1 MKFDLLLIGSGLANA
16 LIALKIS
23 EQHPR
28 CRIGILER
36 APVAVGEKIWSY
48 YDSDLGKEQ
57 AQWMDRFK
65 SFRWPGYSVRF
76 GSFER
81 SILNPYASIRSSQIR
96 SALELRSNIQL
107 ICESNIVEAS
117 GSHAAT
123 QSGECYY
130 AYAVIDGRGSRPSAP
145 WSIGCQKFV
154 GLEVELEV
162 EHGLSSPVIMDADVE
177 QKEGYRFVYLLP
189 FSDTRM
195 LVEDTRYSDVGAIDR
210 NQIRSDIESYL
221 ATQGWKVSTVHR
233 EETGILPI
241 LLAMDFNSF
250 WPVTD
255 RLPRSGL
262 RAGLFQ
268 PTTGYS
274 LPQAVDLAF
283 KVASAWPMNSQQ
295 LAVFTRDISKNHFES
310 TWFYRFLNRML
321 FRAGNPHERDRVFE
335 RFYGL
340 PESLIKRFYASK
352 INHFDK
358 ARLVSGKPPLPF
370 FESLRFI
377 SERKLV
383 EKEITPISSAD

>member
-1 MKFDLLLIGSGLANA
+1 
-16 LIALKIS
+16 
-23 EQHPR
+23 
-28 CRIGILER
+28 
-36 APVAVGEKIWSY
+36 
-48 YDSDLGKEQ
+48 
-57 AQWMDRFK
+57 
-65 SFRWPGYSVRF
+65 
-76 GSFER
+76 
-81 SILNPYASIRSSQIR
+81 
-96 SALELRSNIQL
+96 
-107 ICESNIVEAS
+107 
-117 GSHAAT
+117 
-123 QSGECYY
+123 
-130 AYAVIDGRGSRPSAP
+130 
-145 WSIGCQKFV
+145 
-154 GLEVELEV
+154 
-162 EHGLSSPVIMDADVE
+162 
-177 QKEGYRFVYLLP
+177 
-189 FSDTRM
+189 M